1 MSYSLM
7 IALFDFADHKKIAA
21 QQFFDNYTFFEL
33 TPKRAKEYF
42 LWFKNEIPNRIT
54 MLWEYMKEERP
65 ESQPFDYSPESLIP
79 LWDWYETKI
88 KQIPQTRKEIEYNV
102 SRYPKWMEEN
112 VRKITMKYTDET
124 LSLALDISIYLGE
137 TIIKNYP
144 NLYWGHFVR
153 PKNEFSAKRP
163 VILGLKSK
171 PKRFDSSRVVFVC
184 MIKSSEKSDKNRL
197 YDLYRFRED
206 EFDPI
211 KPSYW
216 ASW

>member
-1 MSYSLM
+1 
-7 IALFDFADHKKIAA
+7 
-21 QQFFDNYTFFEL
+21 
-33 TPKRAKEYF
+33 
-42 LWFKNEIPNRIT
+42 
-54 MLWEYMKEERP
+54 MKEERP

-88 KQIPQTRKEIEYNV
+88 KQVPQTRKEIEYNV
-102 SRYPKWMEEN
+102 SRFPKWMEEN

-137 TIIKNYP
+137 TVIKNYP
-144 NLYWGHFVR
+144 HLYWGHYTR
-153 PKNEFSAKRP
+153 PKNEFSANRP

-184 MIKSSEKSDKNRL
+184 MIKSGEKSDKNRL